1 MTQKK
6 KNVHLL
12 ERESHAHEHVVI
24 PVTHPRACDAQTRA
38 HDNNMPWDMWKAAGT
53 CPGACDTQFSEDFSA
68 HLFSFSSF
76 VVFLVSSP
84 ISSKSHQYLLHSQSM
99 TTEEDLIIE
108 TKVDYLISKSH

>member
-38 HDNNMPWDMWKAAGT
+38 HDNNMSQGML
-53 CPGACDTQFSEDFSA
+53 ACDTLFSEDFSA